1 MSISRQPR
9 SRVRSYSIT
18 HPPGRVALPT
28 QPGWDYLVFAH
39 SGLFTAVT
47 DSAAWT
53 VPAHRALCVPDGTRV
68 RIHTAGRVGI
78 RCLYLDVGLGVLG
91 DVVRVVNLTSL
102 TRELIRHAVG
112 AAPMDLTSPTDA
124 AAITLLSEQI
134 DAEPGAPLRL
144 PLPDDPVSHGV
155 AHAILAKP
163 EQPLGEVIR
172 EANAHRRTVERR
184 FSAETGMSLGKWR
197 RRARVLTSVAK
208 LAEGAS
214 VTSVAIAVGYSS
226 PSSFVAAFR
235 AELGT
240 SPRDFMRSG

>member
-28 QPGWDYLVFAH
+28 QSGWDYLVFAQT
-39 SGLFTAVT
+39 GLFTAMT
-47 DSAAWT
+47 DSVAWT

-68 RIHTAGRVGI
+68 QIETAGRVGI
-78 RCLYLDVGLGVLG
+78 RCLYLDVSLGILG

-102 TRELIRHAVG
+102 TRELTLHAVN
-112 AAPMDLTSPTDA
+112 AAPMDLTAPTDA

-134 DAEPGAPLRL
+134 ASEPGAPLRL
-144 PLPDDPVSHGV
+144 PLPDDPVSQDV
-155 AHAILAKP
+155 AHAIMTKP
-163 EQPLGEVIR
+163 EHPLDDLIR
-172 EANAHRRTVERR
+172 EANASRRTVERR

-197 RRARVLTSVAK
+197 RRARVLASVAK
-208 LAEGAS
+208 LAEGDS
-214 VTSVAIAVGYSS
+214 VTSVAVTVGYSS

-240 SPRDFMRSG
+240 SPRDFMCNQ